1 MSANKGEILIY
12 QSEDGLTNVEVTI
25 QDETVWLSQQQ
36 MAELIISLGYR
47 IKSLIATRFRKWA
60 TERLK
65 EYMIKG
71 FTMDDERLKGNGGGN
86 YWKELLDRIRDIR

>member
-71 FTMDDERLKGNGGGN
+71 YNG
-86 YWKELLDRIRDIR
+86 